1 MDIHVATVKMLYKER
16 TLVYGKKPL
25 LSASMQLDAKNLTCA
40 YSTCPNDT
48 FVFCQLAK
56 GPDIDVHLH
65 DVETLN
71 RMAFEERF
79 DMTKLSFHAWLL
91 VQDKYQL
98 LNVGAALGRG
108 CGPLVIC
115 NKASGLK
122 PNASIAV
129 PGEYTTAHLLLRLWN
144 PELKNRVFMPFDQ
157 IMDAVASGAVD
168 AGVII
173 HEGRFVFE
181 ERGFQCLE
189 DLGDWWERKTGLPI
203 PLGCIAVKKSLGAD
217 RIAQIEQRLK
227 SSIQSAF
234 DDPDSTTEYVKQHAQ
249 ELEESVIRK
258 HIKTYVNDFTL
269 DLGDEGRAA
278 IDTLEKMAR
287 YAGIIQKHPM
297 GFI

>member
-1 MDIHVATVKMLYKER
+1 MKIET
-16 TLVYGKKPL
+16 
-25 LSASMQLDAKNLTCA
+25 KNLTCA

-48 FVFCQLAK
+48 FIFFQLVR
-56 GPDIDVHLH
+56 GGGIDVHLH

-71 RMAFEERF
+71 RMAFKETF
-79 DMTKLSFHAWLL
+79 DITKLSFHAWLL
-91 VQDKYQL
+91 LQDQYQL
-98 LNVGAALGRG
+98 LSVGAALGRG
-108 CGPLVIC
+108 CGPLVITQSEQPLT
-115 NKASGLK
+115 ADSVV
-122 PNASIAV
+122 AI

-144 PELKNRVFMPFDQ
+144 PELKNRIFMPFDQ
-157 IMDAVASGAVD
+157 IMEAVASGEAD

-189 DLGDWWERKTGLPI
+189 DLGEWWEGKTGLPI
-203 PLGCIAVKKSLGAD
+203 PLGCIAAKKSLGAEC
-217 RIAQIEQRLK
+217 IAEIEQRLK

-234 DDPDSTTEYVKQHAQ
+234 VDPDSTTEYVKQHAQ

-278 IDTLEKMAR
+278 IAKLQKMVAD
-287 YAGIIQKHPM
+287 AGII
-297 GFI
+297 